1 MHKKHMY
8 IEHIDAD
15 EVKLTEIR
23 KHIFGIVIIYIQAFV
38 AVVIGI
44 LLAFFLLPS
53 VLGESTGNTIANA
66 FMVVTLLI
74 AGLFLLGATIIYFQS
89 RMIVTDRNITQVLQL
104 GLFNRK
110 VSQLTMENVEDVT
123 ALQSGF
129 FATIFGFGI
138 LKIETAGEQVNFH
151 FEFCP
156 RPGHYAKIIL
166 DAREK
171 YIEHNPNV
179 HNGTLGSPVT
189 RHASQPSSAA
199 PILTPEEIERQMA
212 ALQQMKMQHQNT
224 TSQPLQTQQETQE
237 SEFGHK
243 LPPLQ

>member
-15 EVKLTEIR
+15 EIKLTEIR
-23 KHIFGIVIIYIQAFV
+23 KHIFGIILIYIQAFLG
-38 AVVIGI
+38 VVIAV
-44 LLAFFLLPS
+44 LLAFFLLPN
-53 VLGESTGNTIANA
+53 VLGESTGTIVANA
-66 FMVVTLLI
+66 FMVFTLLI
-74 AGLFLLGATIIYFQS
+74 AGAFLLGATIIYFQS

-179 HNGTLGSPVT
+179 HNGTLGAPKD
-189 RHASQPSSAA
+189 RYPPKQSATDH
-199 PILTPEEIERQMA
+199 ILSPEEIERQMA
-212 ALQQMKMQHQNT
+212 ALRRMKMQHQNL
-224 TSQPLQTQQETQE
+224 PGQTQAQSETQKAE
-237 SEFGHK
+237 SDYK